1 MLAPIDVNA
10 DTLREHF
17 SLPVL
22 PEVLAKVQEAMRSDY
37 VSIRSV
43 ANHLSLDAS
52 LVAEVLKI
60 VNSAFY
66 GLPRAIRE
74 VEVAI
79 AYLGLREIHHL
90 VLSSSILDHL
100 EPEELAAFEELKFPS
115 ILTALWSKHLA
126 RRFAPHLRLGEL
138 WAAGMLHDLGKF
150 VYLKFYPEHYKTLL
164 RHGESTGCLFSESE
178 KLFSL
183 IPSARFGMMISDHWN
198 LPRTVYDVCARHT
211 LHDLQNKEHA
221 DSPMNT
227 FTSIVTVGNLLAS
240 LSHNTLSEETKDEIA
255 ETVMAELN
263 LSSHE
268 FVLLMAPSNELKIWA
283 KRLLR

>member
-1 MLAPIDVNA
+1 MLAPSDINA
-10 DTLREHF
+10 EALRDHF

-60 VNSAFY
+60 VNSAYY
-66 GLPRAIRE
+66 GLPRDIRE

-79 AYLGLREIHHL
+79 AYLGLREINHL
-90 VLSSSILDHL
+90 VLSSSVLDHL
-100 EPEELAAFEELKFPS
+100 VAEDEAVFEALKFHS

-126 RRFAPHLRLGEL
+126 RRFAPDLRLGEL

-150 VYLKFYPEHYKTLL
+150 VYLKFYPDHFKAL
-164 RHGESTGCLFSESE
+164 RRHSEENGCLFSESE
-178 KLFSL
+178 TALASY
-183 IPSARFGMMISDHWN
+183 PSAAFGTMICEYWH
-198 LPRTVYDVCARHT
+198 LPRTVRDVCATHT
-211 LHDLQNKEHA
+211 LRDLQEQQQGLISIAN
-221 DSPMNT
+221 
-227 FTSIVTVGNLLAS
+227 FTRIVTVGHLLA
-240 LSHNTLSEETKDEIA
+240 TLSNDTLTEDKKDEIA
-255 ETVMAELN
+255 EAVKAELN
-263 LSSHE
+263 LSGHE

-283 KRLLR
+283 KRLLS

>member
-1 MLAPIDVNA
+1 MLAPIEINA
-10 DTLREHF
+10 DTLRDHF

-37 VSIRSV
+37 VSVRSV

-66 GLPRAIRE
+66 GLPRTISE

-90 VLSSSILDHL
+90 VLSSSVLDHL
-100 EPEELAAFEELKFPS
+100 ESDELAAFEDLKFHS

-150 VYLKFYPEHYKTLL
+150 VYLKFYPEHYKTLIQ
-164 RHGESTGCLFSESE
+164 HSETTGCLLSESE
-178 KLFSL
+178 KFYSL
-183 IPSARFGMMISDHWN
+183 IPSARFGVMLSDHWN
-198 LPRTVYDVCARHT
+198 LPRTVHDVCARHT
-211 LHDLQNKEHA
+211 LHDLQNKNHPGAE
-221 DSPMNT
+221 MNT
-227 FTSIVTVGNLLAS
+227 FTAIVTVGNLLAT
-240 LSHNTLSEETKDEIA
+240 LSHNTLSEETKDTIA
-255 ETVMAELN
+255 EAVMAHLN
-263 LSSHE
+263 LSNHD

-283 KRLLR
+283 KRLLS

>member
-1 MLAPIDVNA
+1 MLAPIDVNIDA
-10 DTLREHF
+10 LRDHF

-60 VNSAFY
+60 VNSAYY
-66 GLPRAIRE
+66 GLPRDISE

-90 VLSSSILDHL
+90 VLSSSVLDHL
-100 EPEELAAFEELKFPS
+100 EPEERVAFEELKFHS

-126 RRFAPHLRLGEL
+126 RRFAPFLRLGEL

-150 VYLKFYPEHYKTLL
+150 VYLRFYPEHYKTLL
-164 RHGESTGCLFSESE
+164 RHSQNNGCLFSESE
-178 KLFSL
+178 KVFSL
-183 IPSARFGMMISDHWN
+183 IPSSRFGMMLSDHWH
-198 LPRTVYDVCARHT
+198 LPRTVYDVCAMHS
-211 LHDLQNKEHA
+211 LHDLQYKQQNEGA
-221 DSPMNT
+221 MNT
-227 FTSIVTVGNLLAS
+227 FTCIVTVGNLLAS
-240 LSHNTLSEETKDEIA
+240 LSHQVLAEDKKDEIA
-255 ETVMAELN
+255 DAVMAELD
-263 LSSHE
+263 LDSHD
-268 FVLLMAPSNELKIWA
+268 FVLLLAPSNELKIWA
-283 KRLLR
+283 KRLLS

>member
-1 MLAPIDVNA
+1 MLAPVELNA
-10 DTLREHF
+10 DTLRDHF

-22 PEVLAKVQEAMRSDY
+22 PEVLVKVQEAMRSDY

-60 VNSAFY
+60 VNSAY
-66 GLPRAIRE
+66 YSLPRNISE

-90 VLSSSILDHL
+90 VLSSSVLDHL
-100 EPEELAAFEELKFPS
+100 EPDERAAFEDLKFHS

-150 VYLKFYPEHYKTLL
+150 VYLKFYPEHYKTLI
-164 RHGESTGCLFSESE
+164 HHSETTGCLFSESE

-183 IPSARFGMMISDHWN
+183 IPSAHFGMMLSDHWN
-198 LPRTVYDVCARHT
+198 LPRTVYDACTQHT
-211 LHDLQNKEHA
+211 LHDLKNKNHP
-221 DSPMNT
+221 DNTMNT
-227 FTSIVTVGNLLAS
+227 FTAIVTVGNLLAL
-240 LSHNTLSEETKDEIA
+240 LSHNTLSEETKDTIT
-255 ETVMAELN
+255 ETIMAELD
-263 LSSHE
+263 LSSHD

-283 KRLLR
+283 KRLLS

>member
-1 MLAPIDVNA
+1 MLAPIDVNIDA
-10 DTLREHF
+10 LREHF

-60 VNSAFY
+60 VNSAYY
-66 GLPRAIRE
+66 GLPRDIRE

-90 VLSSSILDHL
+90 VLSSSVLDHL
-100 EPEELAAFEELKFPS
+100 VPEEQAAFEHLKFHS
-115 ILTALWSKHLA
+115 ILTALWAKHLA
-126 RRFAPHLRLGEL
+126 RRFAPFLRLGEL

-164 RHGESTGCLFSESE
+164 RHSQNNGCLFSESE

-183 IPSARFGMMISDHWN
+183 IPSARFGVMLSDHWR
-198 LPRTVYDVCARHT
+198 LPRTVHDVCAMHS
-211 LHDLQNKEHA
+211 LHDLQNKGEGEGA
-221 DSPMNT
+221 MNT
-227 FTSIVTVGNLLAS
+227 FTGIVTVGNLLAS
-240 LSHNTLSEETKDEIA
+240 LSHEVLAEGKKDEIA
-255 ETVMAELN
+255 DAVMAELD
-263 LSSHE
+263 LTSHD
-268 FVLLMAPSNELKIWA
+268 FVLLMGPSNELKIWA
-283 KRLLR
+283 KRLLS